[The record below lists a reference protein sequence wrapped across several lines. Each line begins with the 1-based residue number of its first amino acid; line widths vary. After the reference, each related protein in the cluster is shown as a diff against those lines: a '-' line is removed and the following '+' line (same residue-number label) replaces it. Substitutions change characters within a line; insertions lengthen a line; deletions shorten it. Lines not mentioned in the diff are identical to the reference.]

1 MPSKSVLKTPYYNM
15 RQIIIQV
22 YLYVYRERKRI
33 MVVTGYEQDLKYFE
47 EINPKKQFDKV

>member
-1 MPSKSVLKTPYYNM
+1 MPSKSVIKNPYYNM

-33 MVVTGYEQDLKYFE
+33 MVVIGYEQDLKYFE

>member
-1 MPSKSVLKTPYYNM
+1 MPSKSVLKNPYYNM

-22 YLYVYRERKRI
+22 YLYVYRERKQI

-47 EINPKKQFDKV
+47 EINPKTI